1 MSNPVEVT
9 TERAVPEQ
17 QYSPSRITLYG
28 VPLIDI
34 DFPAVQP
41 PQAGGRLLIQ
51 VTTSIVI
58 TLPLIGPILLADGT
72 RQVALI
78 YGYAYQGHCYS
89 FPEPV
94 VLLVD
99 ANTQQAAVGCGYD
112 PNLGYQMWTA
122 EKLATSV
129 QIQFTQD
136 FFEELVL
143 RRNLGTAKQPVSYH
157 SAMLVSHRGGKLME

>member
-1 MSNPVEVT
+1 MSDPVEVT
-9 TERAVPEQ
+9 TGKSLPEQ
-17 QYSPSRITLYG
+17 SYSPSRITLYG
-28 VPLIDI
+28 VPLAVL
-34 DFPAVQP
+34 DFPLVQP
-41 PQAGGRLLIQ
+41 AQAGRRFIHVASY
-51 VTTSIVI
+51 VTII
-58 TLPLIGPILLADGT
+58 LPNAGPILMPDFT

-89 FPEPV
+89 LSEPV

-99 ANTQQAAVGCGYD
+99 INTQQPAQGCGYT
-112 PNLGYQMWTA
+112 PALGYQMWTA
-122 EKLATSV
+122 EKLDTTV